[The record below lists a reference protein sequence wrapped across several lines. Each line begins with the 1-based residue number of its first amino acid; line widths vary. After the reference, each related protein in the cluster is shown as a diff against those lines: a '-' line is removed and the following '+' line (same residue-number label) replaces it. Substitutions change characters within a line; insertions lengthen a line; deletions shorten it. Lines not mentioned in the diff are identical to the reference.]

1 MKTHPAIVTLSTVE
15 FTDIGSGLYQVFV
28 DGSLTSE
35 YATKEEALDA
45 ATILSTPDNVIKL
58 THDYE
63 VDVAKITYVS
73 PDLAITNP
81 PQLPPPSTD
90 VPNIYLPDSILWIH
104 WSVPLRAYPDIQLD
118 YKLTGYDWFN
128 RTLEWSLPIAPSG
141 MTINSRGVISWVP
154 SGQNGTH
161 PVTVRMKP
169 GSGASITRS
178 WVIDVDSAK
187 FIFFATNGSD
197 LNTGTLTSP
206 YLTLIKC
213 LEQITT
219 AQPKNVLGRGGT
231 HTQAFWSNASPL
243 INETFTEETQVLIA
257 SYPGEQVL
265 FQIPGGSKGP
275 KMNNGEDYVVFDKIN
290 CDGCTTNSGGV
301 FFINDFQAVKR
312 CRVTNSNWEDRQ
324 NCTGFFIHGGALL
337 DSCTAKDNYDRTPD
351 VTKNSSNF
359 LAFND
364 KNAGAGSTYLI
375 DCIDEGGPNSQGG
388 MKEKHAGITI
398 QTHLHRCI
406 MLSKRGTYNAS
417 EFGSTRHCILF
428 SSQPMESVSGE
439 NIDEGE
445 QAWDQGFLYQ
455 GNLFIQNSSGT
466 AMKCTKFIW
475 FTPNID
481 EGLYVK
487 ENTYLL
493 DGGADMMLYASQV
506 NNNLGPPDNVGLR
519 NLNII
524 DNDIYAPDENNVFQ
538 YTAGNFLS
546 LTELN
551 ALTLPVQSSGNVRL
565 GNVPATF
572 DFEVADGIYRY
583 TSSSQTLAKISGSMA
598 FTEIFKE
605 PIEDSNFSSRGWYDN
620 TTMALSND
628 GAIPGSTQSIE
639 YKWLLGNTVPEN
651 GGAM

>member
-1 MKTHPAIVTLSTVE
+1 
-15 FTDIGSGLYQVFV
+15 
-28 DGSLTSE
+28 
-35 YATKEEALDA
+35 
-45 ATILSTPDNVIKL
+45 
-58 THDYE
+58 
-63 VDVAKITYVS
+63 
-73 PDLAITNP
+73 
-81 PQLPPPSTD
+81 
-90 VPNIYLPDSILWIH
+90 
-104 WSVPLRAYPDIQLD
+104 
-118 YKLTGYDWFN
+118 
-128 RTLEWSLPIAPSG
+128 
-141 MTINSRGVISWVP
+141 
-154 SGQNGTH
+154 
-161 PVTVRMKP
+161 
-169 GSGASITRS
+169 
-178 WVIDVDSAK
+178 
-187 FIFFATNGSD
+187 
-197 LNTGTLTSP
+197 
-206 YLTLIKC
+206 
-213 LEQITT
+213 
-219 AQPKNVLGRGGT
+219 
-231 HTQAFWSNASPL
+231 
-243 INETFTEETQVLIA
+243 
-257 SYPGEQVL
+257 
-265 FQIPGGSKGP
+265 
-275 KMNNGEDYVVFDKIN
+275 
-290 CDGCTTNSGGV
+290 
-301 FFINDFQAVKR
+301 
-312 CRVTNSNWEDRQ
+312 
-324 NCTGFFIHGGALL
+324 
-337 DSCTAKDNYDRTPD
+337 
-351 VTKNSSNF
+351 
-359 LAFND
+359 
-364 KNAGAGSTYLI
+364 
-375 DCIDEGGPNSQGG
+375 
-388 MKEKHAGITI
+388 
-398 QTHLHRCI
+398 

-651 GGAM
+651 GGAMRLKFTPTDNIYLSYYVKYLSGWQGSGGSFHPHEFHFLTDLAADFEGFSDTDLTCYVEQTGLQPKLLMQDAQNIDEASIGVDLRLTSENRAVAGCNSGAPPDPDGIGDCFGSAGDHKNQRVFSGTGSISLNVWHRVEAFFKMNTISGSVGQADGILRYWLDGVLEIDRTDVIIRTNENATMKYEQFAIAPFMNVSDGSPIEQTFLVDEIILGVE